1 MADVPAHILST
12 SSSFEREGDQELLEW
27 LKRHGADADSVERV
41 MYRKTIQFGHQTL
54 KIQVIL
60 YV

>member
-1 MADVPAHILST
+1 MADVPAHFMST

-27 LKRHGADADSVERV
+27 LKHHGADADSIERV
-41 MYRKTIQFGHQTL
+41 IHRKITRFGHQTL
-54 KIQVIL
+54 YIKVAL